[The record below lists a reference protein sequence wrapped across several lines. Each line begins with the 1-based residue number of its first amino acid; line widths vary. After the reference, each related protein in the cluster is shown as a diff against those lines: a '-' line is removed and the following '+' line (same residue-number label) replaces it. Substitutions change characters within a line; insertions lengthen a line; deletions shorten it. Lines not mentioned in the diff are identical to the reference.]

1 MTDKKYYGGVALFL
15 MQQKDKS
22 KEGDKRG
29 VLR

>member
-22 KEGDKRG
+22 KEGDKR
-29 VLR
+29 VPRF